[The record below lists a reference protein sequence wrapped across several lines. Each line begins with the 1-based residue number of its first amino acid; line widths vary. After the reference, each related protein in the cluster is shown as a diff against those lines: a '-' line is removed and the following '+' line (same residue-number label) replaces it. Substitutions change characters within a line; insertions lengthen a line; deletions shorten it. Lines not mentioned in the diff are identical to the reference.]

1 LALALEVLIPNSAI
15 RNLIREDKIHQIYGQ
30 MQVGQLKFGMQTMN
44 QSLFSLYER
53 GIITLNDAMGRSPN
67 LEELRNMLGES
78 AEKKK

>member
-1 LALALEVLIPNSAI
+1 
-15 RNLIREDKIHQIYGQ
+15 

-67 LEELRNMLGES
+67 LEELRTMLGES
-78 AEKKK
+78 AEKK